1 MDHAETNPAPAI
13 QPRRNPLAKTHCVAC
28 GKAIEDPDANYQLRG
43 NFCRDCS
50 GQAKGLKRY

>member
-1 MDHAETNPAPAI
+1 MDHADMNPVPETPVP
-13 QPRRNPLAKTHCVAC
+13 RNPLAKTQCVAC
-28 GKAIEDPDANYQLRG
+28 GKKIEDPDANYNLRG